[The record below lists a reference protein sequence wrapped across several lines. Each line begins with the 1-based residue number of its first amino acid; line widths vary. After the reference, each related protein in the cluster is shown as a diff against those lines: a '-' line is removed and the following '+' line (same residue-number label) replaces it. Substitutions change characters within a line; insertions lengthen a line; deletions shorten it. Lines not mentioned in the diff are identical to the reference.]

1 MNTQE
6 NTHMKKIKKGEYG
19 YRNSMRRGRVIK
31 IAILTLFILAQL
43 GARWFTDS
51 GALKNILT
59 VMAVITVIPT
69 ANLAAPYIAIF
80 PFKTSSREFY
90 EKLAPYESKF
100 TILYD
105 LVLTTKDDVLPMDA
119 IVVHPTGIYAYC
131 INQKAKLPRAEKAL
145 NEILAAQRLDP
156 NMKITGE
163 LSSFE
168 KRVKS
173 LKAASEYEDEGS
185 TAYAVK
191 VMKGLSM

>member
-1 MNTQE
+1 
-6 NTHMKKIKKGEYG
+6 MKRIKKGEYG
-19 YRNSMRRGRVIK
+19 YRNSMRRGRVMK
-31 IAILTLFILAQL
+31 IAVLTLFILAQL

-51 GALKNILT
+51 TALKNILT
-59 VMAVITVIPT
+59 VMAVITVIPA
-69 ANLAAPYIAIF
+69 ANLASPYIAVF
-80 PFKTSSREFY
+80 PFKTPSREFY
-90 EKLAPYESKF
+90 EKLSLYESKF

-119 IVVHPTGIYAYC
+119 IVVHPAGIYAYC
-131 INQKAKLPRAEKAL
+131 VNKKAKLPRAEKAI
-145 NEILAAQRLDP
+145 NEILTAQRLDP

-173 LKAASEYEDEGS
+173 LKAASEYEDDGS
-185 TAYAVK
+185 VEYAVT

>member
-1 MNTQE
+1 
-6 NTHMKKIKKGEYG
+6 MKRIKKGEYG
-19 YRNSMRRGRVIK
+19 YRNSMRRGRVMK
-31 IAILTLFILAQL
+31 IAVLTLFILAQL

-51 GALKNILT
+51 TALKNILT
-59 VMAVITVIPT
+59 VMAVITVIPA
-69 ANLAAPYIAIF
+69 ANLASPYIAVF
-80 PFKTSSREFY
+80 PFKTPSREFY
-90 EKLAPYESKF
+90 EKLSPYESKF

-131 INQKAKLPRAEKAL
+131 VNKKAKLPRAEKAI
-145 NEILAAQRLDP
+145 NEILTAQRLDP
-156 NMKITGE
+156 NLKITGE

-173 LKAASEYEDEGS
+173 LKAASEYEDDGS
-185 TAYAVK
+185 VEYAVT